1 MLLDNYL
8 TNKQKIYI
16 SIFSSIIW
24 IYYRDIGCYALLPRK
39 NILSIILVS
48 IWMYYNYYEPLSA
61 PIGLI
66 IMYLY
71 YIIIKMIYK
80 NN

>member
-1 MLLDNYL
+1 MILNNYL
-8 TNKQKIYI
+8 TLEQKIYI

-39 NILSIILVS
+39 NIMSIILVS
-48 IWMYYNYYEPLSA
+48 IWMYCNYLEPLSA

-71 YIIIKMIYK
+71 SILYK
-80 NN
+80 KQIL

>member
-1 MLLDNYL
+1 MILNNYL
-8 TNKQKIYI
+8 TLKQKIYI

-39 NILSIILVS
+39 NIISIILVS
-48 IWMYYNYYEPLSA
+48 IWMYCNYLEPLSA

-71 YIIIKMIYK
+71 SILYK
-80 NN
+80 KQIL

>member
-1 MLLDNYL
+1 MILNSYL
-8 TNKQKIYI
+8 TFKQKIYI
-16 SIFSSIIW
+16 SIFSSMIW

-39 NILSIILVS
+39 KIISVILVS
-48 IWMYYNYYEPLSA
+48 IWMYFNYYEPLSA

-71 YIIIKMIYK
+71 SLFEKKINLI
-80 NN
+80 

>member
-39 NILSIILVS
+39 NIMSIILVS
-48 IWMYYNYYEPLSA
+48 IWMYCNYLEPLSA

-71 YIIIKMIYK
+71 SILYK
-80 NN
+80 KQIL

>member
-1 MLLDNYL
+1 MILNNYL
-8 TNKQKIYI
+8 TLEQKIYI

-24 IYYRDIGCYALLPRK
+24 IYYRDISCYALLPRK
-39 NILSIILVS
+39 NIMSIILVS
-48 IWMYYNYYEPLSA
+48 IWMYCNYLEPLSA

-71 YIIIKMIYK
+71 SILYK
-80 NN
+80 KQFL